1 MLFHEINR
9 MNERIID
16 IILYLVNQIRQDTP
30 IELVDVKGLADDGYT
45 AAEIG
50 AAFSWLVDR
59 ASFGSNDAPNETRTA
74 YRVLHESER
83 ALFRPEA
90 YGYLI
95 QLFEIG
101 LLSDVELETIINR
114 AHVSGLYALSIC
126 DVKSLVGVLLAE
138 SGDLGFGGSRLM
150 LNSHDMIH

>member
-1 MLFHEINR
+1 MWRYLLSFFHETNR

-45 AAEIG
+45 DAEIG

-59 ASFGSNDAPNETRTA
+59 ASFGANDDTPTERRTA

-95 QLFEIG
+95 Q
-101 LLSDVELETIINR
+101 
-114 AHVSGLYALSIC
+114 
-126 DVKSLVGVLLAE
+126 
-138 SGDLGFGGSRLM
+138 
-150 LNSHDMIH
+150 